1 MDIIMNKSAEE
12 LHEVSNIVYEFDNFL
27 SIELTENN
35 TEAILSNSD
44 NPFFSRVLSKEDF
57 RKLITELQEI
67 EKLMQWDL

>member
-1 MDIIMNKSAEE
+1 MNKSAEE